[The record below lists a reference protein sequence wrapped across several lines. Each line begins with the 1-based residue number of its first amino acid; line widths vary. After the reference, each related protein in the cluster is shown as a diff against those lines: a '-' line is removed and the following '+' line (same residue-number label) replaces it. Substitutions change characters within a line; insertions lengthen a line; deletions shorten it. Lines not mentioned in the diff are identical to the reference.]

1 MKGIG
6 KQVVMLC
13 ALLLLSSISRASCQF
28 YYDDV
33 TSEVAGYLTFGA
45 VVVQQDTPVG
55 AVIATATTGPYLN
68 GSAIAGCDEPWVLQ
82 WELTR
87 WRVPSTP
94 GSDIYRTNLPGVG
107 IRLTNT
113 DLGETLPYTQE
124 RTDNDSYVVIRGDGI
139 KGELI
144 KTGEITSGN
153 LLSGVLARGTVSN
166 QFYFANVTLNGT
178 NAISVSGCTVESPS
192 ITVPLN
198 DHSKRDFSGRGSG
211 TAWQTFDIDLDCNW
225 HAKIHVR
232 FDATLDNDAGATNV
246 MALDPD
252 PGAATGVG
260 VQLAYQSGLAVEFGK
275 SHFYRLSAGGKE
287 AIQLQARYYQT
298 QEIIKAGLANATA
311 TFTLTY
317 R

>member
-1 MKGIG
+1 MKGIN
-6 KQVVMLC
+6 KRIVMLC
-13 ALLLLSSISRASCQF
+13 ALLLLPFISRASCQF

-45 VVVQQDTPVG
+45 VVVQRDTPVG
-55 AVIATATTGPYLN
+55 AVIATATTGPYIN
-68 GSAIAGCDEPWVLQ
+68 GRAIAGCDEPWTLR
-82 WELTR
+82 WEFTR
-87 WRVPSTP
+87 WRVPVTV
-94 GSDIYRTNLPGVG
+94 GNKIYRTNLAGVG

-113 DLGETLPYTQE
+113 DLGEVLPYTQE
-124 RTDNDSYVVIRGDGI
+124 RGDKSYVVIRGDGI

-153 LLSGVLARGTVSN
+153 LLSGVLARGTASN

-178 NAISVSGCTVESPS
+178 NAISVSGCTVDSPS
-192 ITVPLN
+192 IAVPLN

-211 TAWQTFDIDLDCNW
+211 TAWRTFNIDLDCNW
-225 HAKIHVR
+225 HAKIHIR
-232 FDATLDNDAGATNV
+232 IDATLDKDAEATNV

-287 AIQLQARYYQT
+287 AIPLQARYYQT
-298 QEIIKAGLANATA
+298 QETIKAGLANATA